1 MAVSVLI
8 NPGVHLL
15 MPEAGPGVGFP
26 HPSSAPKTLVTWEVP
41 ARRAGGAPTDAT
53 RGSINTGER
62 QNSVALLTRSF
73 TCGRGRGYDTANNV
87 HCDVPARERGGRGS
101 GGRVEKISW

>member
-1 MAVSVLI
+1 
-8 NPGVHLL
+8 

-53 RGSINTGER
+53 RGRINTGER
-62 QNSVALLTRSF
+62 QNKLLVRLRRRALSCTRRERILTRSSVF
-73 TCGRGRGYDTANNV
+73 VQAATISGRSATFLTKT
-87 HCDVPARERGGRGS
+87 S
-101 GGRVEKISW
+101 GNIQVR